1 MSGGAPPPP
10 ARAPRPPAG
19 SGGARP
25 RYVTPTRPHAR
36 AGGSSEERGPG
47 GSGRPA
53 GVRPGGAGR
62 GEGRRAGG
70 EGAAGAGRGS
80 RRAAVGSAPA
90 PQGGGAAS
98 PLPSCAP
105 SPRRGAPGAAPGAA
119 GPPLVPQ
126 FRSGLGVAGLS
137 RETRG
142 PYALGGKA
150 DKVGSRRWPHGPRQ
164 TGQVATLPLL
174 SPSTSLTGSQ
184 TWHRGLKPIPP
195 NHALWP
201 RSRLRRS

>member
-1 MSGGAPPPP
+1 M
-10 ARAPRPPAG
+10 ARAAG
-19 SGGARP
+19 W
-25 RYVTPTRPHAR
+25 
-36 AGGSSEERGPG
+36 
-47 GSGRPA
+47 
-53 GVRPGGAGR
+53 AGR
-62 GEGRRAGG
+62 ARRAP
-70 EGAAGAGRGS
+70 GRGS

-90 PQGGGAAS
+90 PQGGGAVS
-98 PLPSCAP
+98 PLPARAP
-105 SPRRGAPGAAPGAA
+105 SPRRGVPRAAPGAA

-137 RETRG
+137 LEARG

-174 SPSTSLTGSQ
+174 SPSTSLTESQ
-184 TWHRGLKPIPP
+184 TWHRGPKPIPP

-201 RSRLRRS
+201 HSRLRRSRWSFFSANIILTTPSR